1 MSLQDKLNSCVLE
14 AKDDPSELIVGDY
27 TTQHFKICGSSTGM
41 VKNAHLECAEL
52 EELAIL
58 EDAFLKLER
67 DTMIEYRKNKRCN
80 DVGDEMTEKS
90 NQIIQI
96 LGRKPDHHDVHIEQ
110 GTKCVGNAPSNIMSL
125 EQLQYKQI

>member
-1 MSLQDKLNSCVLE
+1 MSLQDKIVSCVRQAE
-14 AKDDPSELIVGDY
+14 DDPSELNVKDY

-41 VKNAHLECAEL
+41 VKNAELECAEL

-67 DTMIEYRKNKRCN
+67 DAMIEYRKNKRCN
-80 DVGDEMTEKS
+80 NVGDKMSRKSKRITE
-90 NQIIQI
+90 I

-110 GTKCVGNAPSNIMSL
+110 GTKCVGSAPSNVMTL
-125 EQLQYKQI
+125 QQLQY